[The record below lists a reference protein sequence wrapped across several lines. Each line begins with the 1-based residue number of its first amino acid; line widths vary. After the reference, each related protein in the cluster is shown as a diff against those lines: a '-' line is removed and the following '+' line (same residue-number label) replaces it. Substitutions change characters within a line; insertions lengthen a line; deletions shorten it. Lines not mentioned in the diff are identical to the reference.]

1 MWQGIDEVDVLDE
14 QKLDSDLGR
23 ARNANMLH
31 VNPGAGELH
40 PDFERGDGK
49 ATYDSELC
57 DAINESFPF
66 WTPIVETEIQAAMDN
81 GSTENEARERAMLYE
96 NILCDELITIRF
108 RTVWPQLVGLR
119 FNIHNTNGASRDQ
132 FAEEVRRFRDRI
144 RQLGYWFKILASK
157 PGSSNELE
165 FHLIKNDGL
174 VPSVYLESAD
184 WNH

>member
-23 ARNANMLH
+23 ARNANMRH

-66 WTPIVETEIQAAMDN
+66 WTPIVETAIQAQMER
-81 GSTENEARERAMLYE
+81 GSTEIEAKERAMLYE
-96 NILCDELITIRF
+96 NILCDEPVSYTHLTL
-108 RTVWPQLVGLR
+108 P
-119 FNIHNTNGASRDQ
+119 TNR
-132 FAEEVRRFRDRI
+132 EV
-144 RQLGYWFKILASK
+144 
-157 PGSSNELE
+157 
-165 FHLIKNDGL
+165 
-174 VPSVYLESAD
+174 
-184 WNH
+184 